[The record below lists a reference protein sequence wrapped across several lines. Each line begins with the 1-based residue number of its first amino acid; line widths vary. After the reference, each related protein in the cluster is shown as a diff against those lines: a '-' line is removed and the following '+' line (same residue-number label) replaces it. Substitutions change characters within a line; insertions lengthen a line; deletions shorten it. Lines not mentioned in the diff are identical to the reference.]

1 MGGLGLAL
9 IAFLL
14 LGITGVA
21 DATAGAAALIFLQYS
36 AQIAAGYIGGRMAGQ
51 SRVVHGGLAG
61 LAMAALGAAIGLG
74 FSATD
79 TDVGLIVLALFIALT
94 TGSAGGALAQYL
106 QEGRLSETPPSNE
119 G

>member
-9 IAFLL
+9 IAFLV

-36 AQIAAGYIGGRMAGQ
+36 AQLAAGYIGGRMAGR
-51 SRVVHGGLAG
+51 SRVVHGGMAG
-61 LAMAALGAAIGLG
+61 LLMASLGAAIGLS

-79 TDVGLIVLALFIALT
+79 TDMGLVFLALLIAVT

-106 QEGRLSETPPSNE
+106 EERGSDQSTPSNE
-119 G
+119 A

>member
-9 IAFLL
+9 VAFLV
-14 LGITGVA
+14 LGFTGVA

-36 AQIAAGYIGGRMAGQ
+36 AQIAAGFIGGRMAGQ

-61 LAMAALGAAIGLG
+61 LLMASIGAAIGLG
-74 FSATD
+74 FSARD
-79 TDVGLIVLALFIALT
+79 SNLGLVVLALAIALT

-106 QEGRLSETPPSNE
+106 EDGGRGGHAPSHDA
-119 G
+119 

>member
-9 IAFLL
+9 IAFLI
-14 LGITGVA
+14 LGVTGVA

-36 AQIAAGYIGGRMAGQ
+36 AQIAAGYIGGRMSGQ

-61 LAMAALGAAIGLG
+61 LLMAAIGAAIGLG
-74 FSATD
+74 FSSSD
-79 TDVGLIVLALFIALT
+79 SNLGLIVLALFIALT

-106 QEGRLSETPPSNE
+106 EEGRER
-119 G
+119 